1 MLRLLLDNGSDIYT
15 LDTER
20 VAIMKQEL
28 IGNIVAQVDTVD
40 GWYIYMKFTDGKEI
54 EVCTNNIAYAINY
67 LQNKNGL
74 LEEMSFTRC

>member
-1 MLRLLLDNGSDIYT
+1 MLRLLLDNGLDIYT

-20 VAIMKQEL
+20 DAIMKQEL
-28 IGNIVAQVDTVD
+28 IG
-40 GWYIYMKFTDGKEI
+40 
-54 EVCTNNIAYAINY
+54 NIAYAINY

>member
-20 VAIMKQEL
+20 EATMKQEL
-28 IGNIVAQVDTVD
+28 IGNIVD

>member
-20 VAIMKQEL
+20 DAIMKQEL

-40 GWYIYMKFTDGKEI
+40 G
-54 EVCTNNIAYAINY
+54 
-67 LQNKNGL
+67 
-74 LEEMSFTRC
+74 